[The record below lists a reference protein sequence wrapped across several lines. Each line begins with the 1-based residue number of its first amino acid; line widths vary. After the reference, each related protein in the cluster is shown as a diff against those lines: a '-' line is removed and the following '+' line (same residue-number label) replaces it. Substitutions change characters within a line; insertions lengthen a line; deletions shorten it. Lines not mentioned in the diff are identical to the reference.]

1 MLGILLAGLP
11 GCGQSPN
18 NKETSSS
25 ESSAAD
31 EPESEIIYINGVL
44 TESDE
49 DSVMMEYGS
58 EGNFT
63 QTTFDI
69 SNADIQIGESRKQ
82 GGPLAANL
90 KLEIGYYVKDG
101 KYIAVS
107 VYGDGSESMTP
118 SWIYNHEQQT
128 MKGKTEE
135 KTDIKKELLHMQRLL
150 LRNRKSDTCKSGK
163 SVTACNSVSR

>member
-31 EPESEIIYINGVL
+31 EPESQIIYINGVL

-90 KLEIGYYVKDG
+90 KLEIGYYVKRG
-101 KYIAVS
+101 
-107 VYGDGSESMTP
+107 
-118 SWIYNHEQQT
+118 
-128 MKGKTEE
+128 
-135 KTDIKKELLHMQRLL
+135 
-150 LRNRKSDTCKSGK
+150 
-163 SVTACNSVSR
+163 

>member
-1 MLGILLAGLP
+1 MTAGFIMLGILLAGLP
-11 GCGQSPN
+11 GCGLRGEDEAGFREENGNSQSQN
-18 NKETSSS
+18 NTEYSFS
-25 ESSAAD
+25 ESSAAA

-49 DSVMMEYGS
+49 DSVTMEYGS

-63 QTTFDI
+63 QTIFDI
-69 SNADIQIGESRKQ
+69 SNADIQIGGSQKQ
-82 GGPLAANL
+82 GGPLAASL

-118 SWIYNHEQQT
+118 SWIYNYEKQQT
-128 MKGKTEE
+128 AEE
-135 KTDIKKELLHMQRLL
+135 KSEE
-150 LRNRKSDTCKSGK
+150 
-163 SVTACNSVSR
+163 

>member
-49 DSVMMEYGS
+49 
-58 EGNFT
+58 
-63 QTTFDI
+63 
-69 SNADIQIGESRKQ
+69 A
-82 GGPLAANL
+82 
-90 KLEIGYYVKDG
+90 
-101 KYIAVS
+101 
-107 VYGDGSESMTP
+107 
-118 SWIYNHEQQT
+118 
-128 MKGKTEE
+128 
-135 KTDIKKELLHMQRLL
+135 
-150 LRNRKSDTCKSGK
+150 
-163 SVTACNSVSR
+163 

>member
-1 MLGILLAGLP
+1 MTAGFIMLGILLAGLP

-49 DSVMMEYGS
+49 DSVTMEYGS
-58 EGNFT
+58 EGNFI

-128 MKGKTEE
+128 MEGKTEE
-135 KTDIKKELLHMQRLL
+135 
-150 LRNRKSDTCKSGK
+150 
-163 SVTACNSVSR
+163 

>member
-25 ESSAAD
+25 ERSAAD

-49 DSVMMEYGS
+49 DSVTMEYGS

-128 MKGKTEE
+128 MEGKT
-135 KTDIKKELLHMQRLL
+135 KE
-150 LRNRKSDTCKSGK
+150 
-163 SVTACNSVSR
+163 

>member
-1 MLGILLAGLP
+1 
-11 GCGQSPN
+11 
-18 NKETSSS
+18 
-25 ESSAAD
+25 
-31 EPESEIIYINGVL
+31 
-44 TESDE
+44 
-49 DSVMMEYGS
+49 MMEYGS

-135 KTDIKKELLHMQRLL
+135 
-150 LRNRKSDTCKSGK
+150 
-163 SVTACNSVSR
+163 

>member
-49 DSVMMEYGS
+49 DSVTMEYGS

-69 SNADIQIGESRKQ
+69 SNADIQIGESRRS
-82 GGPLAANL
+82 
-90 KLEIGYYVKDG
+90 EERRVG
-101 KYIAVS
+101 K
-107 VYGDGSESMTP
+107 EC
-118 SWIYNHEQQT
+118 
-128 MKGKTEE
+128 
-135 KTDIKKELLHMQRLL
+135 R
-150 LRNRKSDTCKSGK
+150 
-163 SVTACNSVSR
+163 SRWSPYH

>member
-1 MLGILLAGLP
+1 
-11 GCGQSPN
+11 
-18 NKETSSS
+18 
-25 ESSAAD
+25 
-31 EPESEIIYINGVL
+31 
-44 TESDE
+44 
-49 DSVMMEYGS
+49 MEYGS

-128 MKGKTEE
+128 MEGKT
-135 KTDIKKELLHMQRLL
+135 KE
-150 LRNRKSDTCKSGK
+150 
-163 SVTACNSVSR
+163 

>member
-49 DSVMMEYGS
+49 DSVTMEYGS

-69 SNADIQIGESRKQ
+69 SNADIQI
-82 GGPLAANL
+82 
-90 KLEIGYYVKDG
+90 
-101 KYIAVS
+101 
-107 VYGDGSESMTP
+107 
-118 SWIYNHEQQT
+118 
-128 MKGKTEE
+128 E
-135 KTDIKKELLHMQRLL
+135 KAGNKADHWQRI
-150 LRNRKSDTCKSGK
+150 
-163 SVTACNSVSR
+163 